1 MRNRMMEKTDKDYL
15 ELKKTIRDLIRL
27 DFITPEE
34 IPNIE
39 LYMDQLTHFMDQHL
53 GSTLRSEEE
62 KTLTKTMINNYTKNK
77 LLPPPEKK
85 RYSRKHLI
93 LLIYIYYLKN
103 VVSINDIRRILGPM
117 NDPEFDSDKV
127 FNIYKSIFEMEKLQ
141 YFNAEASIIKSEQIA
156 EKRLPK
162 DKDEYLNKM
171 AFIYMLGY
179 DIFMKKRLIEKLI
192 DELPED

>member
-1 MRNRMMEKTDKDYL
+1 MEKTDKDYQ
-15 ELKKTIRDLIRL
+15 ELKKTIRELIRL
-27 DFITPEE
+27 DFITPDE

-53 GSTLRSEEE
+53 GSTLRSEDE

-77 LLPPPEKK
+77 LLPPPKKK

-117 NDPEFDSDKV
+117 IDSEFDSEKM

-141 YFNAEASIIKSEQIA
+141 YFNAEASVVKSEQMA

-162 DKDEYLNKM
+162 DEDEYLNKM

-192 DELPED
+192 DELPDD

>member
-1 MRNRMMEKTDKDYL
+1 
-15 ELKKTIRDLIRL
+15 
-27 DFITPEE
+27 
-34 IPNIE
+34 
-39 LYMDQLTHFMDQHL
+39 
-53 GSTLRSEEE
+53 
-62 KTLTKTMINNYTKNK
+62 
-77 LLPPPEKK
+77 
-85 RYSRKHLI
+85 
-93 LLIYIYYLKN
+93 
-103 VVSINDIRRILGPM
+103 M
-117 NDPEFDSDKV
+117 NDPEFDSNKV

>member
-1 MRNRMMEKTDKDYL
+1 MEKTDKDYL

>member
-1 MRNRMMEKTDKDYL
+1 MEKTDKDYL

-117 NDPEFDSDKV
+117 NDPEFDSNKV

>member
-1 MRNRMMEKTDKDYL
+1 MEKTDKDYL

-127 FNIYKSIFEMEKLQ
+127 FNMYKSIFEMEKLQ

>member
-127 FNIYKSIFEMEKLQ
+127 FNMYKSIFEMEKLQ

>member
-117 NDPEFDSDKV
+117 NDPEFDSNKV

>member
-1 MRNRMMEKTDKDYL
+1 MEKLDKDYQ
-15 ELKKTIRDLIRL
+15 ELKKTIRELIRL
-27 DFITPEE
+27 DFITPDE
-34 IPNIE
+34 IPNME

-53 GSTLRSEEE
+53 GSTLRNVDE
-62 KTLTKTMINNYTKNK
+62 KALTKTMINNYTKNK
-77 LLPPPEKK
+77 LIPAPEKK

-117 NDPEFDSDKV
+117 IESDFSSDKIY
-127 FNIYKSIFEMEKLQ
+127 NIYKSIFEMEKQQ
-141 YFNAEASIIKSEQIA
+141 YFNAEASIIRTQQVA

-162 DKDEYLNKM
+162 DEDEYLNKM

-192 DELPED
+192 DELPEE